1 MRYLHCT
8 TFKMDGTCRFSFLGP
23 TRASTIPGSMLVY
36 WDGRLFYSDALV
48 WAAAGSL
55 ALLVPCSLAL
65 RAWPSLWPSEPV
77 LQALDFVLSSVAL
90 NGILGAWLRWSL
102 LPGWVADRP
111 ALYALRATS
120 AVVGSASLVWLL
132 VQMMPRHILAGTALL
147 STCISYN
154 SACWSAALWL
164 YLQDRGLAVLLP
176 QPVRNILLSTP
187 PIELL
192 VPDASLTQIVSRF
205 WQLLGVLLIPRADR
219 PAALDRLA
227 PDFRARLT
235 QPGIQAELP
244 AQLTDFVK
252 PWSEG
257 PGYLRVRPLS
267 QALSPDADEDSS
279 AVHSRVAPAK
289 LAPAPRVR
297 PDAPEWLLFFVLR
310 QHIMRALCGGA
321 RSTLR
326 RYGIRAVRM
335 LAMAMVGLLLIRY
348 RRVFRRVLPS
358 KLHRL
363 ALMAAAFVVASHV
376 RTMDVQKRP
385 R

>member
-1 MRYLHCT
+1 
-8 TFKMDGTCRFSFLGP
+8 
-23 TRASTIPGSMLVY
+23 MLIY

-55 ALLVPCSLAL
+55 VLIAPCFLVLH
-65 RAWPSLWPSEPV
+65 AWPSLWPDESV
-77 LQALDFVLSSVAL
+77 LQALDFVLSAVAL
-90 NGILGAWLRWSL
+90 NGVLGAWLRWSL
-102 LPGWVADRP
+102 LPGWVADRL

-120 AVVGSASLVWLL
+120 AVVGSVSLVWLL
-132 VQMMPRHILAGTALL
+132 VQIMPRHILAGTALF
-147 STCISYN
+147 STCLSYN
-154 SACWSAALWL
+154 SACWSAAVWL
-164 YLQDRGLAVLLP
+164 YLQDRGLAILLP
-176 QPVRNILLSTP
+176 QSVRNVLLSTP

-192 VPDASLTQIVSRF
+192 VPDASLQILSRF

-219 PAALDRLA
+219 PAALERLA

-267 QALSPDADEDSS
+267 EALSIEPDEDSC
-279 AVHSRVAPAK
+279 AVHGRVASAK
-289 LAPAPRVR
+289 AAPAFRAR
-297 PDAPEWLLFFVLR
+297 PDAPEWILFFVLR
-310 QHIMRALCGGA
+310 QHIMRALRGGA
-321 RSTLR
+321 RSTIK

-335 LAMAMVGLLLIRY
+335 LAVSMVGLLLVRY

-363 ALMAAAFVVASHV
+363 ALMAAAFAVASHV
-376 RTMDVQKRP
+376 RTMDVRKRP
-385 R
+385 T